1 MSGNDRSVARH
12 GLVVLI
18 DGASL
23 FVSAAALEFEVD
35 YAKLL
40 RVLTRERHLRQALFY
55 TGVSSGNQ
63 RQQAFLHWMQTHSYH
78 VVSKEL
84 TTAPDGS
91 KSADLSVELA
101 IDMVLF
107 ASQCDAIVL
116 VSHNENLAYAINAAG
131 NHGAQIELVGLRHWI
146 TPELMNLADRF
157 VDLEMIR
164 SQIQRNTEQE

>member
-1 MSGNDRSVARH
+1 MSGSERSITRQ

-23 FVSAAALEFEVD
+23 FTSAAALEFEVD

-40 RVLTRERHLRQALFY
+40 KVLTGERRLLQALFY

-63 RQQAFLHWMQTHSYH
+63 RQRAFLHWMQNHHYR

-84 TTAPDGS
+84 TTAADGS
-91 KSADLSVELA
+91 RHADLSVELA
-101 IDMVLF
+101 IDLVLF
-107 ASQCDAIVL
+107 SSRCDAIVL

-131 NHGAQIELVGLRHWI
+131 NHGAQIELVGLYRWI

-157 VDLEMIR
+157 IDLEQIR
-164 SQIQRNTEQE
+164 SQIQRES

>member
-1 MSGNDRSVARH
+1 MSGNDRSIARH
-12 GLVVLI
+12 GLAVLI

-23 FVSAAALEFEVD
+23 FISAAALELEVD

-40 RVLTRERHLRQALFY
+40 KVLTQERQLLQALFY

-63 RQQAFLHWMQTHSYH
+63 RQQAFLHWMQAHRYR

-91 KSADLSVELA
+91 RRADLSVELA
-101 IDMVLF
+101 IDMVLL

-131 NHGAQIELVGLRHWI
+131 NHGAQIELVGLRRWI
-146 TPELMNLADRF
+146 TPDLMNLADRF

-164 SQIQRNTEQE
+164 SQIQRNTEQK